1 MRKYLLKETKWVELG
16 WKPISSL
23 GRTLQ
28 NTMKTKYNIAKN
40 TVDIHSDNT
49 GDNSNNANGNDS
61 NNDNDND
68 NDNDN
73 INSLE
78 SIGTSIIE
86 RSRHI
91 NLWRREEKQILL
103 ISVKVFVL
111 VATITIL
118 LKTR

>member
-1 MRKYLLKETKWVELG
+1 M
-16 WKPISSL
+16 SSA
-23 GRTLQ
+23 TTAAATID
-28 NTMKTKYNIAKN
+28 N
-40 TVDIHSDNT
+40 DIHSDNT

-61 NNDNDND
+61 DND

-91 NLWRREEKQILL
+91 NL
-103 ISVKVFVL
+103 
-111 VATITIL
+111 
-118 LKTR
+118 

>member
-1 MRKYLLKETKWVELG
+1 M
-16 WKPISSL
+16 
-23 GRTLQ
+23 
-28 NTMKTKYNIAKN
+28 
-40 TVDIHSDNT
+40 VDIHSDNT

-91 NLWRREEKQILL
+91 NL
-103 ISVKVFVL
+103 
-111 VATITIL
+111 
-118 LKTR
+118 